1 MLVGCLASRLRLS
14 REAISMGGGRRIRTS
29 TSDLF
34 RCLGYS
40 SLKLVFTL
48 LLLDVLVKHV
58 AADPSQSI
66 CTNSERVVAPGLAT
80 PKKLEERSCAV
91 TTNSLCAWV
100 AASFLTENVARAV
113 TGANTQPL
121 AGEFNEQW
129 FGASTRRRGLAAA
142 DSGVSQQEYITKGG
156 FVTLLCS
163 SSGNTCTSPSYAVHA
178 DENESWE
185 DHFKHQLEQSNNVQG
200 TLLSAMREVNTTL
213 AKTMQENIAAAL
225 EVAGEDGAWF
235 SSPFLLCGNA
245 VQDFI
250 AGSSSRQSDGS
261 IKLTSCLTARPG
273 SSLPGFDVGIML
285 YATFHIR
292 VIPPESLPEAF
303 HAVRARLPRDDPTG
317 NRTEGLVAMSYFLDV
332 EDGEVLPC
340 DSRIVLPCTIAN
352 VKLLAS
358 RIKADF
364 FSCGRDERC
373 MNSVI
378 EGVTRYTRY
387 TIGKEITQDYFYAFI
402 VDEQGDFI
410 AHGANSA
417 LVGRNLND
425 VGSEATD
432 FHGRRAFDAIHKAS
446 VRDDGFGSYATYLWP
461 SASCQNSLTGGLCEP
476 LVKNALTFSV
486 RTLRTKLIVGVGSN
500 HMRPPFPV
508 KDPSAPALG
517 FCSDAYSLPCADEAA
532 RRLVSYTQ
540 SALRS
545 SNSGKVFADITSG
558 SSEYKVGNFYVFILD
573 FKSAEFLAH
582 GAIPRLVEE
591 KVTIINAAS
600 SVGLR
605 PDQLSGDTLFMDMQ
619 ERAEMGG
626 GYVAYNWT
634 HPVYAVVPKISF
646 MLGFRISDGD
656 SALRDVIIGSGFYL
670 SAAPQI
676 LESTKNGRQKSCSLT
691 MNTACSRRMLL
702 SKVGYTLSTFIDA
715 MTIGKEA
722 VANTIQNMNMNEIV
736 DERVIINSQKDWP
749 GRDSQWANI
758 GVSLFHRLQGTL
770 IASNKPCKDGNGT
783 WGMRYSGMTEAFILK
798 AEGRYDSDNSYSQES
813 QKASDDGGAF
823 FEWETP
829 HGNRWGYISQ
839 LVCSL
844 DFLSSGDSCAYLIVD
859 EANLGCGDGSRV
871 VDDICIP
878 CPAGEYLDTDK
889 CVPCAPGSYSS
900 RPGEKKCTLCRDLPD
915 AQRRY
920 QNATGA
926 TKCELCPDN
935 TMRDL
940 TDSAT
945 SIAECHCAEGFYQ
958 QDLLPNGALCSPCEE
973 GGVCPGALGK
983 INLEP
988 YPQPGYWGQRGY
1000 PSEFLECELGEFACK
1015 GGENFT
1021 CADERHGTLCTLC
1034 GKGYFKAYATGW
1046 DGGPSGEGACY
1057 KCAGGFL
1064 QWIYTALMTSAIFA
1078 VWFGLNEVPY
1088 EALNVSLE
1096 FMQISD
1102 IIGKFSLEWPATMAS
1117 FWQVLS
1123 QIVNFD
1129 PDIVVMWQCHMP
1141 WDFKDGFVL
1150 LMVLPFVKVT
1160 AIGFFHLAKYIS
1172 LYLIRTGRIQKF
1184 PRGLLTTQKEMD
1196 DSDDVL
1202 INELIAFH
1210 HILYLALT
1218 ERAFDIFATAPRP
1231 DGVEFIEE
1239 APWIDVNSSSYAGL
1253 QILGSFAI
1261 AVYVIGMPAFFAWSE
1276 FLVHIGH
1283 ELMRANDEVVDSR
1296 TGEENDD
1303 AGVAKD
1309 LLALGLSKTFV
1320 SDGVEAFSKIIGDI
1334 SDFKQSFAATHV
1346 NFEVEQFNV
1355 EDNVKLLTES
1365 MFAEMLTTLD
1375 SYALEALF
1383 SRDVSKADAVEI
1395 LRLESILDTVVGDS
1409 AEVSEYAH
1417 NSKAD
1422 VYRALIGA
1430 LPCLLEYFSDP
1441 EKSSHEDCAAV
1452 ARMMAFVEENHEL
1465 NNNYSSRFSDMISP
1479 FDLAPLLEWIIRSSD
1494 GDRSSFL
1501 WLVSVVDA
1509 CRNDTS
1515 TLDGRVSRSRS
1526 VSKRFNDWVKEVNIP
1541 ARVIAPQSGNGDGNR
1556 HLRVT
1561 SLPLRRSKSLLKR
1574 MATAKSPFGRE
1585 EDEPKAVKTR
1595 HVKVA
1600 PNNGFGPTIS
1610 SMKNKDD
1617 EVTRVNVQQAWV

>member
-1 MLVGCLASRLRLS
+1 MLVGYLASRLRLS
-14 REAISMGGGRRIRTS
+14 REGSSISMGGGRRRIRTS

-34 RCLGYS
+34 RCLG
-40 SLKLVFTL
+40 FTL
-48 LLLDVLVKHV
+48 LLLDVLVKPV

-142 DSGVSQQEYITKGG
+142 DSGVSQQEYTTKGE

-163 SSGNTCTSPSYAVHA
+163 SSGNICTSPSYAGHA

-185 DHFKHQLEQSNNVQG
+185 EHFEHQLEQSNNVQG

-317 NRTEGLVAMSYFLDV
+317 NRAEGLVAMSYFLDV

-373 MNSVI
+373 INSVI

-425 VGSEATD
+425 IGSEATD
-432 FHGRRAFDAIHKAS
+432 FHGRRAFNAIHKAS

-461 SASCQNSLTGGLCEP
+461 SASCQNSLTGGTCEP

-558 SSEYKVGNFYVFILD
+558 SSEYKAGNFYVFILD

-634 HPVYAVVPKISF
+634 HPVYAVVPKISY

-676 LESTKNGRQKSCSLT
+676 PLKVGQKSCSLT
-691 MNTACSRRMLL
+691 MNTACSRRMVL

-722 VANTIQNMNMNEIV
+722 MANTIQNMNMNEIV

-945 SIAECHCAEGFYQ
+945 SIGECHCAEGFYQ

-1141 WDFKDGFVL
+1141 WDFKDGFLL

-1160 AIGFFHLAKYIS
+1160 ALAFFHLAKYIS

-1196 DSDDVL
+1196 DSDDIL

-1261 AVYVIGMPAFFAWSE
+1261 AVYVIGMPAFFAWVLFYGKAMDKLSSPSYLVRYGFLYTRYDAEFYFWELIVILRRVLLVAVLKFMADDPMLQAAAGLILCGLFLAMQAYSRPYSISYLDKLEFAACMLNMFYIVAGLVETFSTSAVMKLIFEITITIVFCAVSIAIISLLYLEHSYETSRKNAVRNSSE
-1276 FLVHIGH
+1276 RFTKILLEEIVP
-1283 ELMRANDEVVDSR
+1283 RAPETMDM
-1296 TGEENDD
+1296 
-1303 AGVAKD
+1303 AKD
-1309 LLALGLSKTFV
+1309 RVRRVLGASRAAFRVLDSKC
-1320 SDGVEAFSKIIGDI
+1320 DGVVSPTEFMK
-1334 SDFKQSFAATHV
+1334 
-1346 NFEVEQFNV
+1346 NFPILYGERKGGRQ
-1355 EDNVKLLTES
+1355 
-1365 MFAEMLTTLD
+1365 MLTD
-1375 SYALEALF
+1375 DQAYALT
-1383 SRDVSKADAVEI
+1383 D
-1395 LRLESILDTVVGDS
+1395 
-1409 AEVSEYAH
+1409 
-1417 NSKAD
+1417 
-1422 VYRALIGA
+1422 LIGGGTVHKDI
-1430 LPCLLEYFSDP
+1430 E
-1441 EKSSHEDCAAV
+1441 V
-1452 ARMMAFVEENHEL
+1452 GFVEVL
-1465 NNNYSSRFSDMISP
+1465 IF
-1479 FDLAPLLEWIIRSSD
+1479 LLLICL
-1494 GDRSSFL
+1494 FL
-1501 WLVSVVDA
+1501 SV
-1509 CRNDTS
+1509 C
-1515 TLDGRVSRSRS
+1515 
-1526 VSKRFNDWVKEVNIP
+1526 FFCFF
-1541 ARVIAPQSGNGDGNR
+1541 
-1556 HLRVT
+1556 LRVFY
-1561 SLPLRRSKSLLKR
+1561 SFSASVRS
-1574 MATAKSPFGRE
+1574 FHIFHGDNE
-1585 EDEPKAVKTR
+1585 C
-1595 HVKVA
+1595 
-1600 PNNGFGPTIS
+1600 
-1610 SMKNKDD
+1610 
-1617 EVTRVNVQQAWV
+1617 